1 MPPGTTSK
9 KLRFC
14 TRAFFLYRE
23 FFYKTF
29 YEDCGIVAAMES
41 PVQILYEDK
50 YIVVINKSCNL
61 LSVPFP
67 GSTSKNALDILH
79 ELRRRRGLVHGSFKP
94 YAVHRLD
101 RETSGVMMFAL
112 TQDAR
117 QKIMN
122 SWQTMVTK
130 RCYHALAE
138 TPQGRNGKNLAD
150 SGVIDNPLAKN
161 AAHHSYVSEHGSK
174 KGAVQDAVT
183 HYRILKRGQ
192 KYTLF
197 ELELETGRTN
207 QIRAHLAYCGYPLAG
222 DKLYRAKTDPFKRL
236 CLHARSLEFVHPYTK
251 EKLSFE
257 VPEDP
262 RWISSIN

>member
-1 MPPGTTSK
+1 
-9 KLRFC
+9 
-14 TRAFFLYRE
+14 
-23 FFYKTF
+23 
-29 YEDCGIVAAMES
+29 MES

-122 SWQTMVTK
+122 S
-130 RCYHALAE
+130 
-138 TPQGRNGKNLAD
+138 
-150 SGVIDNPLAKN
+150 
-161 AAHHSYVSEHGSK
+161 
-174 KGAVQDAVT
+174 
-183 HYRILKRGQ
+183 
-192 KYTLF
+192 
-197 ELELETGRTN
+197 
-207 QIRAHLAYCGYPLAG
+207 
-222 DKLYRAKTDPFKRL
+222 
-236 CLHARSLEFVHPYTK
+236 
-251 EKLSFE
+251 
-257 VPEDP
+257 
-262 RWISSIN
+262 